1 MTTAEYIVVG
11 VIAVVLLLLVGICVR
26 QRRAASAKKDRT
38 LAASLVSSS
47 PLFCGHSRRSL
58 MDLGLPAPSL
68 SLSIVGL
75 RREASSQNDT
85 ALSSSDAT
93 EYAPP
98 PPVESKGTPKATPTD
113 PALRTFNDDF
123 FVLSQRGGQNGLPL
137 LESTRGDAPPRH
149 ISVVE
154 SVDEHQGDDEEDEAD
169 RPSALWHSFLEE
181 GRSLSVF
188 SGGFSDMDDDD
199 DLNNSFLQPQSYYT
213 ESIADDEDDDDQLDL
228 HGVMTDAV
236 SHSTKVDL

>member
-1 MTTAEYIVVG
+1 MTAAEYIVVS
-11 VIAVVLLLLVGICVR
+11 VIAIVLLLLIGICVR
-26 QRRAASAKKDRT
+26 QRRAGATTKDRA

-68 SLSIVGL
+68 SLSTVGGL
-75 RREASSQNDT
+75 RGEASSQNDT

-98 PPVESKGTPKATPTD
+98 VDTKATPMD

-154 SVDEHQGDDEEDEAD
+154 SIDEHHDDNDDEND

-199 DLNNSFLQPQSYYT
+199 DDLNNSFLQPQRYT
-213 ESIADDEDDDDQLDL
+213 ESIADDEDDDDELNL
-228 HGVMTDAV
+228 HGVLVDAASVV
-236 SHSTKVDL
+236 STTKVDL